1 MNRPASRRLWGSW
14 HVWPAL
20 LDALAIL
27 IVGAL
32 RSAPPGAQH
41 FSDKTLH
48 GVAFAIFAWL
58 AARAI
63 RFVKPA
69 WPTSRVLLAGFL
81 ASSARGGGLELWQ
94 GLLPYRDSE
103 FLDFVADAIGAA
115 IAMLLTGASWQL
127 LRSRAPAP

>member
-1 MNRPASRRLWGSW
+1 MNEPASRRLWWSW

-20 LDALAIL
+20 LDAVAIL
-27 IVGAL
+27 VVGSL
-32 RSAPPGAQH
+32 RAAPPGAER

-48 GVAFAIFAWL
+48 GIAFGIFAWL

-63 RFVKPA
+63 RFSRPA
-69 WPTSRVLLAGFL
+69 WPISRVLIAGFL
-81 ASSARGGGLELWQ
+81 ASSALGGGLELWQ

-115 IAMLLTGASWQL
+115 IVMLLTGAVRQL